1 MQRAILSYKKK
12 QFQSIA
18 AAAEV
23 FGVPKETLRD
33 RLHGVKP
40 RMETHANGH
49 RLTVLEEEVLA
60 KRLLYA
66 DKRGF
71 SIRPE
76 FLRGMAQ
83 ILLRERTGNP
93 IVTLGINWA
102 SKFVKRHPALRTRYN
117 RKITYQ
123 RTKQEDPKVLKQW
136 FKTVHQLFRN
146 MVSIRM
152 ISRTLMKLAL

>member
-1 MQRAILSYKKK
+1 MPLSQENRMQMAISSYKKK

-40 RMETHANGH
+40 HTEARANGH
-49 RLTVLEEEVLA
+49 RLTALKEEVLA
-60 KRLLYA
+60 KRLMDA
-66 DKRGF
+66 DKWGF

-83 ILLRERTGNP
+83 ILLRERIRNRTTT
-93 IVTLGINWA
+93 VGIN
-102 SKFVKRHPALRTRYN
+102 
-117 RKITYQ
+117 
-123 RTKQEDPKVLKQW
+123 
-136 FKTVHQLFRN
+136 
-146 MVSIRM
+146 
-152 ISRTLMKLAL
+152 